1 MKKPSLEEKDTLRV
15 EEAIAL
21 YGMSRR
27 KFRRLLESAGLPFVA
42 AYGKRKIIIRQE
54 FELYLQARPELKEE
68 LANRPRDNAL
78 PR

>member
-21 YGMSRR
+21 YGLSRR
-27 KFRRLLESAGLPFVA
+27 KFRRLLESPRLPFVA
-42 AYGKRKIIIRQE
+42 AYGKRKIIIRPE

>member
-21 YGMSRR
+21 YGLSRR
-27 KFRRLLESAGLPFVA
+27 KFRRLLESSGLPFVA
-42 AYGKRKIIIRQE
+42 AYGKRKIIIRHE